1 MGIRCALGIKTW
13 VTIGAVLLLCACGQA
28 ADPSGEAGAENGV
41 GGEVVLNRGNGA
53 EPNSLDPHRASGT
66 WESNIIGDMIVGL
79 LTDDAEGKPIPGAAE
94 QWEVSD
100 DGLTWTFFLR
110 DHTWSDG
117 VPVTA
122 EDFVFAW
129 QRILNPE
136 TAAAYASIL
145 YVFKNA
151 EAINS
156 GEMPPEALG
165 ARAIDAQTL
174 ELQLENPAPYLTEM
188 LTHFT
193 TYPVPRHAAEVH
205 GDAWTRAG
213 NYVGN
218 GPYVLSEWVLSDQVT
233 LVKNPLFYD
242 AENVQIDRVVFYPTT
257 DAMAALNRF
266 RAGELD
272 TQDPLPSQ
280 QIDWLRSNMPEAV
293 HIEPY
298 LGVSYT
304 LVNHERPPF
313 DDVRVREA
321 LNLAYDRETVTEQVI
336 RLGAPPAYGI
346 VPPGVA
352 NYPGGN
358 ELSFRDLPY
367 AERIARAQSLM
378 QEAGYGPDNRLVTTL
393 STTTSPDSRRIAAV
407 IQQMWQQVYID
418 VEVVNNDVQIHYLKL
433 QEGDFD
439 IGGAG
444 WIGDFNDARNF
455 LFLLMTD
462 NGGLNYGRYNNPA
475 FDEVIRQSDEEQD
488 LVTRGELLA
497 EAERIALDDFAWIP
511 TRYVVTTNLVH
522 PYVKG
527 WITNISDVN
536 RTRWL
541 SLER

>member
-1 MGIRCALGIKTW
+1 MVIRCVFRMKTW
-13 VTIGAVLLLCACGQA
+13 VALGVVLLLSACGQA
-28 ADPSGEAGAENGV
+28 ADTPVGAGEENEDR
-41 GGEVVLNRGNGA
+41 GEIVLHRGNGA

-66 WESNIIGDMIVGL
+66 WESNIIGDIIVGL
-79 LTDDAEGKPIPGAAE
+79 MTDDSEGKPISGAAE
-94 QWEVSD
+94 RWEVSD
-100 DGLTWTFFLR
+100 DGLTWTFYLR

-117 VPVTA
+117 APVTA

-129 QRILNPE
+129 RRILNPE

-156 GEMPPEALG
+156 GETPPEELG

-193 TYPVPRHAAEVH
+193 TYPIPRHVVETH
-205 GDAWTRAG
+205 GGAWTRGG

-218 GPYVLSEWVLSDQVT
+218 GPYTLAGWVPNDQVT
-233 LVKNPLFYD
+233 LVKNPRFYD
-242 AENVQIDRVVFYPTT
+242 AENILIDRVVFYPTT

-272 TQDPLPSQ
+272 TQAPLPSQ
-280 QIDWLRSNMPEAV
+280 QIDWLRANMPEAV
-293 HIEPY
+293 HIQPY

-304 LVNHERPPF
+304 LINNERPPF

-321 LNLAYDRETVTEQVI
+321 LNLAYDRETVTEQVL

-358 ELSFRDLPY
+358 ELSFRDMPY
-367 AERIARAQSLM
+367 GERITRAQLLM

-407 IQQMWQQVYID
+407 IQQMWQQIYID
-418 VEVVNNDVQIHYLKL
+418 TEVVNNDVQIHYLRL

-439 IGGAG
+439 IANAG
-444 WIGDFNDARNF
+444 WVGDFNDARNF
-455 LFLLMTD
+455 LFLLMTN
-462 NGGLNYGRYNNPA
+462 NGGLNYGRYYNPA
-475 FDEVIRQSDEEQD
+475 FDELISRSDEEHD
-488 LVTRGELLA
+488 LIRRGELLA

-511 TRYVVTTNLVH
+511 TRYVMTMNLVH